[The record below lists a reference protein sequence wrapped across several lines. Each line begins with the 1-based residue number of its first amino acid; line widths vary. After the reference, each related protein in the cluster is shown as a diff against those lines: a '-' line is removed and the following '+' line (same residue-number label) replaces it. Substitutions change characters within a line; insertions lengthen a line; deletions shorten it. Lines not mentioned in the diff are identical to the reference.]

1 MLFFSG
7 DKTDLPSCKKKTLTK
22 QKEVQNLMKI
32 EKIYLKVFNISLKT
46 VAGDEYLMLMGPYF
60 IASRNIAY
68 YTKAYVK

>member
-1 MLFFSG
+1 
-7 DKTDLPSCKKKTLTK
+7 
-22 QKEVQNLMKI
+22 MKI